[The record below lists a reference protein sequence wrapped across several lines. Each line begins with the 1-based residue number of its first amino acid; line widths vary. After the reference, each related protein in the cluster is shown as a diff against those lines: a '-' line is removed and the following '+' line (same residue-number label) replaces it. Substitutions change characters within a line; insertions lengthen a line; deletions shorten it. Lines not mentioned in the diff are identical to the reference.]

1 MDIGVTDKTMEIIPA
16 IDLRDG
22 KCVRLYQGDYKQE
35 TVFSED
41 PVSVAEHWK
50 SLGAKRIHIVDL
62 DGAAAGKVC
71 HAQTI
76 ADIIRAVGIPVQV
89 GGGIRSMEAIEQL
102 FAVGVARVILGTAAI
117 ENQDLVRESCKR
129 FGKRIIAGIDA
140 RDGYAATRGWLESSN
155 LTALELVERMK
166 AIGVGRFVYTD
177 ISRDGTLTEPN
188 FAATAELVSKIDA
201 KVIAAGGISSIEHLQ
216 KLAAIGV
223 EGAIVGR
230 AIYTGHIDFKKALM
244 TIKRRR
250 VRRGDA

>member
-1 MDIGVTDKTMEIIPA
+1 MEIIPA
-16 IDLRDG
+16 IDLRNG

-41 PVSVAEHWK
+41 PVSVAKYWK

-62 DGAAAGKVC
+62 DGAAKGKVC

-76 ADIIRAVGIPVQV
+76 ADIISAVELPVEV
-89 GGGIRSMEAIEQL
+89 GGGIRTMESIEEL
-102 FAVGVARVILGTAAI
+102 FDVGVERVILGTAAI
-117 ENQDLVRESCKR
+117 ENQELVKESCQR

-140 RDGYAATRGWLESSN
+140 RDGYVATRGWVESSKV
-155 LTALELVERMK
+155 TAIDLVALMK
-166 AIGVGRFVYTD
+166 SIGIKRVIYTD

-188 FAATAELVSKIDA
+188 FTAIMEMVA
-201 KVIAAGGISSIEHLQ
+201 KSSVNIIAAGGITSIVHLQ

-230 AIYTGHIDFKKALM
+230 AIYTGHIDLKKAIAN
-244 TIKRRR
+244 IK
-250 VRRGDA
+250 